1 MIRRLRGTL
10 IEAELTQ
17 VVIDAGGVGYGVAV
31 SPQTSAG
38 LAGTGEPVDLYIH
51 TNVYDGGIDL
61 YGFESGDHRDVFLR
75 LTGVSGIG
83 PRLGMNILSGMEPPD
98 LLQAVADGDLARLVR
113 IPGVGKRTAERM
125 VVELKDK
132 FKDLLLAQG
141 ATPSTAG
148 GATEPTGVSMEEVRS
163 ALLNL
168 GYKAATVTKTMPLL
182 KKSAADG
189 ASLPNVIREGLRLLQ
204 R

>member
-10 IEAELTQ
+10 LEAELTQ
-17 VVIDAGGVGYGVAV
+17 VVIDAGGAGYGVAV

-38 LAGTGEPVDLYIH
+38 LPGLGEPVDLWIH

-61 YGFESGDHRDVFLR
+61 YGFESGDDRDVFLR
-75 LTGVSGIG
+75 LTSVSGIG
-83 PRLGMNILSGMEPPD
+83 PRLAMNILSGMDPSD
-98 LLQAVADGDLARLVR
+98 LLQAVAGGDLARLVR

-132 FKDLLLAQG
+132 FKDMLVARG
-141 ATPSTAG
+141 AA
-148 GATEPTGVSMEEVRS
+148 ATGDAAEPDGVSMEEVRS
-163 ALLNL
+163 ALLNF
-168 GYKAATVTKTMPLL
+168 GYKAATVTKMIPLL
-182 KKSAADG
+182 KKEAAEG
-189 ASLPNVIREGLRLLQ
+189 ASLPDVIREALRLLQ

>member
-1 MIRRLRGTL
+1 MIRRLRGVL
-10 IEAELTQ
+10 LESELTR

-38 LAGTGEPVDLYIH
+38 LPGLGEPVDLHIH

-61 YGFESGDHRDVFLR
+61 YGFESPGDRDVFLR
-75 LTGVSGIG
+75 LTAVSGIG
-83 PRLGMNILSGMEPPD
+83 PKLAMNICSGMDPSD
-98 LLQAVADGDLARLVR
+98 LLTAVAEGDLGRLVR

-132 FKDLLLAQG
+132 FKDLLLARG
-141 ATPSTAG
+141 AAPAG
-148 GATEPTGVSMEEVRS
+148 DSADPGGISMEEVRS
-163 ALLNL
+163 ALLNF
-168 GYKAATVTKTMPLL
+168 GYKAATVNKIIPLL
-182 KKSAADG
+182 KKEAAQG
-189 ASLPNVIREGLRLLQ
+189 ASLQDVIREGLRLLQ

>member
-17 VVIDAGGVGYGVAV
+17 VVIDTGGVGYGVAV

-38 LAGTGEPVDLYIH
+38 LTGLGEPVDLWIH

-61 YGFESGDHRDVFLR
+61 YGFESGDDRDVFLR

-83 PRLGMNILSGMEPPD
+83 PRLAMNILSGMEPPV

-125 VVELKDK
+125 VVELRDK
-132 FKDLLLAQG
+132 FKDLLLSHGVREQTSDTG
-141 ATPSTAG
+141 
-148 GATEPTGVSMEEVRS
+148 PTGVAMDEVHS

-168 GYKAATVTKTMPLL
+168 GYKAATVTKMMPLL
-182 KKSAADG
+182 KKEAAGG
-189 ASLPNVIREGLRLLQ
+189 ASLQDVIREGLRLLQ

>member
-10 IEAELTQ
+10 LEAELTR

-38 LAGTGEPVDLYIH
+38 LPGLGEPVDLWIH

-61 YGFESGDHRDVFLR
+61 YGFETGDHRDVFLR
-75 LTGVSGIG
+75 LTAVSGIG
-83 PRLGMNILSGMEPPD
+83 PRLALNILSGMDPSD
-98 LLQAVADGDLARLVR
+98 LLQAVASGDLARLVR

-125 VVELKDK
+125 VVELRDK
-132 FKDLLLAQG
+132 FKDLLLARG
-141 ATPSTAG
+141 AEAGADDAEPS
-148 GATEPTGVSMEEVRS
+148 GVSMEEVRS
-163 ALLNL
+163 ALLNF
-168 GYKAATVTKTMPLL
+168 GYKAGTVNKMIPVL
-182 KKSAADG
+182 KKAASDG
-189 ASLPNVIREGLRLLQ
+189 ASLPEVIREALRLLQ

>member
-31 SPQTSAG
+31 SPQTSAQ
-38 LAGTGEPVDLYIH
+38 LAGLGEPADLFVH

-61 YGFESGDHRDVFLR
+61 YGFATADDREVFLR

-83 PRLGMNILSGMEPPD
+83 PKLAMNICSGMDPSD
-98 LLQAVADGDLARLVR
+98 LLQAVADGDLGRLVR

-125 VVELKDK
+125 VVELKDR
-132 FKDLLLAQG
+132 FKDLLLARG
-141 ATPSTAG
+141 AAAAG
-148 GATEPTGVSMEEVRS
+148 SPVLPGVSMEEVRS
-163 ALLNL
+163 ALLNF
-168 GYKAATVTKTMPLL
+168 GYKAARVNKILPML
-182 KKSAADG
+182 KQRTHEDAQLQD
-189 ASLPNVIREGLRLLQ
+189 VIREALKLLQ
-204 R
+204 K

>member
-10 IEAELTQ
+10 IEAEITQ

-38 LAGTGEPVDLYIH
+38 LTGLGEPVDLWIH
-51 TNVYDGGIDL
+51 TNVYEGGIDL
-61 YGFESGDHRDVFLR
+61 YGFESGDDRDVFLR

-83 PRLGMNILSGMEPPD
+83 PRLAMNILSGLDPPV

-141 ATPSTAG
+141 TEAG
-148 GATEPTGVSMEEVRS
+148 ADKAGPAGVSMEEVRS

-168 GYKAATVTKTMPLL
+168 GYRAATVTKIIPLL
-182 KKSAADG
+182 KKEAADG
-189 ASLPNVIREGLRLLQ
+189 ASLPDVIRAGLHLLQ
-204 R
+204 K

>member
-38 LAGTGEPVDLYIH
+38 LPGLGKPVDLWVH

-61 YGFESGDHRDVFLR
+61 YGFVSGDDRDVFLR

-83 PRLGMNILSGMEPPD
+83 PRLGMNILSGMEPSD
-98 LLQAVADGDLARLVR
+98 LLQAVAGGDLARLVR

-125 VVELKDK
+125 VVELRDK
-132 FKDLLLAQG
+132 FKDLLQARG
-141 ATPSTAG
+141 AEARTGDAEPAG
-148 GATEPTGVSMEEVRS
+148 ISMEEVRS

-168 GYKAATVTKTMPLL
+168 GYKTATVNKMIPLL
-182 KKSAADG
+182 KKEAADG
-189 ASLPNVIREGLRLLQ
+189 ASLQDVIREGLRLLQ